1 MRSGCCCAG
10 AAVTALQVLLLTVG
24 RPPAMEV
31 ASGGPQVRLAR
42 EVVPRGG
49 KEDGGGA
56 AAVPDALTAGFTAHG
71 GSALQQ
77 SNACVV
83 AVLWVVTA
91 GIIAGTVWA
100 AREVHALYGATLAN
114 LGEFEAR
121 LASTNRAE
129 VGEFVAKYHTF
140 LSSGG
145 LNPTTACDV
154 PFFANE
160 SSSGLAPLV
169 DAYEFLDRMSLV
181 FLVAGSCAAGILVLT
196 KLIMS
201 LKLVFRLNDE
211 VNDPRILADEMSPRA
226 LSSGLQLVSGVHE
239 SESQR
244 RTRLA
249 LRGEVFAYMFV
260 NALLDLP
267 VLTLLVAYY
276 IMARNVRG
284 TNCAICFDK
293 RQMCTVNE
301 FEALGPAFNA
311 MLAIVSISLVWNV
324 ALLTE
329 RYLQYTKYAKAVRG
343 IKNDHGVTM
352 LYTSLMLLVYVFAIA
367 CPTLLLVG
375 YWFGAPFLGLAAGTI
390 TGLNLTGWAGVALYG
405 LAALAIL
412 STVGIDPGEACA
424 LPFIG
429 CELCE
434 LCFAVPCIGAFCDMP
449 CC

>member
-1 MRSGCCCAG
+1 
-10 AAVTALQVLLLTVG
+10 
-24 RPPAMEV
+24 MEV
-31 ASGGPQVRLAR
+31 ASGGGPQVHLAR
-42 EVVPRGG
+42 EVAARG
-49 KEDGGGA
+49 KEDGA
-56 AAVPDALTAGFTAHG
+56 APLALASGFTAHG

-83 AVLWVVTA
+83 AVLWAVTT
-91 GIIAGTVWA
+91 GILAGTVWA
-100 AREVHALYGATLAN
+100 ASEVHLLYGATLAS
-114 LGEFEAR
+114 LVEFEAR

-129 VGEFVAKYHTF
+129 VAEYVAKYRTF
-140 LSSGG
+140 VSSGG
-145 LNPTTACDV
+145 LNPNTACDV

-160 SSSGLAPLV
+160 TASGLAPLV
-169 DAYEFLDRMSLV
+169 DTYEFLDRMSLV
-181 FLVAGSCAAGILVLT
+181 FLVAGSCAAGLMILT

-201 LKLVFRLNDE
+201 VKLVVRLNDE
-211 VNDPRILADEMSPRA
+211 EKDPRILAEEVSPRA
-226 LSSGLQLVSGVHE
+226 LSSGLQLVSGMHE
-239 SESQR
+239 SEAQR

-276 IMARNVRG
+276 IMAQNLRG

-293 RQMCTVNE
+293 RQFCTVDD
-301 FEALGPAFNA
+301 FEALGPKFGA
-311 MLAIVSISLVWNV
+311 MLAVVSTSLLWNV

-343 IKNDHGVTM
+343 IKNDHGVT
-352 LYTSLMLLVYVFAIA
+352 LLKTSLMLFVYVFAIFS
-367 CPTLLLVG
+367 PTLLLVG
-375 YWFGAPFLGLAAGTI
+375 YWFGAPFLGLAAGTV
-390 TGLNLTGWAGVALYG
+390 TGLNLAGWAGVALYG
-405 LAALAIL
+405 VAAVAVL

-424 LPFIG
+424 LPLVG

-434 LCFAVPCIGAFCDMP
+434 MCFAVPCIGACCEMIP

>member
-1 MRSGCCCAG
+1 
-10 AAVTALQVLLLTVG
+10 
-24 RPPAMEV
+24 MEV
-31 ASGGPQVRLAR
+31 GLGGGPQVAR
-42 EVVPRGG
+42 EVAPRGG
-49 KEDGGGA
+49 KEDG
-56 AAVPDALTAGFTAHG
+56 AVPEALAAGFTTHG

-83 AVLWVVTA
+83 ALLWVVTA
-91 GIIAGTVWA
+91 GIIAGTVWCA
-100 AREVHALYGATLAN
+100 SELHALYGATLAS
-114 LGEFEAR
+114 LEEFEAR
-121 LASTNRAE
+121 LASSNRAE
-129 VGEFVAKYHTF
+129 VSEYVAKYQTF

-145 LNPTTACDV
+145 LNPFTACDV

-160 SSSGLAPLV
+160 TLSGLAPLV
-169 DAYEFLDRMSLV
+169 DTYDFLNRMSLI
-181 FLVAGSCAAGILVLT
+181 FLVAGSCAAGLMILT

-201 LKLVFRLNDE
+201 VKLVIRLNDE
-211 VNDPRILADEMSPRA
+211 VNDPRILADEVSPRA

-284 TNCAICFDK
+284 PNCAICFEK
-293 RQMCTVNE
+293 RQFCTVDD
-301 FEALGPAFNA
+301 FEALGPTFNA
-311 MLAIVSISLVWNV
+311 MLAIVSISMVMNV

-329 RYLQYTKYAKAVRG
+329 RYVQYTKYKKAVRG
-343 IKNDHGVTM
+343 IKNDHGVTL

-367 CPTLLLVG
+367 SPTLLLVG

-390 TGLNLTGWAGVALYG
+390 TGLNLTGWSGVSLYG
-405 LAALAIL
+405 LAALVVL

-429 CELCE
+429 CDLCE
-434 LCFAVPCIGAFCDMP
+434 MCFAVPCVSAFCV